1 MIDENIQDA
10 LRMKYNPDGSSLRKA
25 QLRML
30 EILQFV
36 DGVCKRY
43 DIKYWIEGGTLLGA
57 VRHGGFIPWDDD
69 VDISMP
75 IDEYKRF
82 RKIMLKYPNKYFVFQ
97 DHSTDDKFFNFWGVV
112 RDIRSEYIQN
122 SVAHQIRKY
131 RGLQVDIFPMTDN
144 VFPSLAKISYYH
156 TAIRNRLLEKYGNS
170 FSIRLVHF
178 LFHLEQYVIIPLF
191 KLVSIFKK
199 ERKRMFPC
207 YGIPFIYGIEK
218 EDIYPLS
225 TVKFEKKLFSAPSV
239 LSAYLK
245 QEFGDYMKL
254 PSENERNGH
263 DVNII
268 FEE

>member
-1 MIDENIQDA
+1 MIDEKIQDT

-30 EILQFV
+30 EILLFI
-36 DGVCKRY
+36 DDVCKKY

-69 VDISMP
+69 VDISMS

-82 RKIMLKYPNKYFVFQ
+82 RKVMLEYPNKYFVFQ

-112 RDIRSEYIQN
+112 RDTRSEYIQN

-156 TAIRNRLLEKYGNS
+156 TAIRNRILEKYGNS

-178 LFHLEQYVIIPLF
+178 LFHLEQYVIIPLSKF
-191 KLVSIFKK
+191 VSLFNK
-199 ERKRMFPC
+199 ERRRMYPC

-218 EDIYPLS
+218 EYIYPLS
-225 TVKFEKKLFSAPSV
+225 TVKFEEILFSAPSV
-239 LSAYLK
+239 LNAYLE
-245 QEFGDYMKL
+245 QEYGDYMKL
-254 PSENERNGH
+254 PSEDERSGH
-263 DVNII
+263 DVNIN